1 MGIYQHNAVRWG
13 SRLIALILLTLAGF
27 HLLGGSI
34 GDPDRNSPWPYIALG
49 VLFAIN
55 GFRPADSKELP
66 GVALLLLVV
75 GCGHLPAAAIDAPSP
90 PIVILLADDAGYVDF
105 GFTGLKGVSTPHI
118 DSIAAEGV
126 VCSQGYV
133 CASVCS
139 PSRAGL
145 LTGRYPQRFG
155 HEMNLP
161 AGSKLGLPLS
171 EKTLADRL
179 GERGY
184 TTGAIG
190 KWHLGEAAP
199 FRPLERG
206 FDEFHGFL
214 GGARPYFDSDR
225 LTPRTRWR
233 EGDETTA
240 MPAPYA
246 TDAIGE
252 AAADFIRRH
261 KETPFFLYVAFNA
274 VHTPMHILEE
284 DLAKVPRGGG
294 PKRRKLLAMTIA
306 LDRAVGKVL
315 KALEESGIGDETLV
329 FFLNDNGGA
338 TTNASDNGPL
348 RGMKGSKFEGG
359 VRVPWATRW
368 RDHLPKGAKYVAPV
382 TSLDIAATALGA
394 AGAATVEAPALDGVD
409 LFEALKGEQPGPVE
423 RHLFWRR
430 SLAAAVR
437 QGPWKLIR
445 VESLEPQLFNL
456 LEDPGETTDLSASNE
471 ERVSD
476 LLGALSKWEEQLVDP
491 LWQTGA
497 VWRRNQV
504 EKHRI
509 DFIGREKERSR
520 P

>member
-1 MGIYQHNAVRWG
+1 MRRRVFDA
-13 SRLIALILLTLAGF
+13 TLAGI
-27 HLLGGSI
+27 LSLTSA
-34 GDPDRNSPWPYIALG
+34 AL
-49 VLFAIN
+49 VPLA
-55 GFRPADSKELP
+55 
-66 GVALLLLVV
+66 
-75 GCGHLPAAAIDAPSP
+75 GCQLPAAREVSPP

-105 GFTGLKGVSTPHI
+105 GFTGLDRVATPHI

-126 VCSQGYV
+126 ICRQGYV

-161 AGSKLGLPLS
+161 AGSKLGLPLT
-171 EKTLADRL
+171 EQTLADRL
-179 GERGY
+179 RERGY

-190 KWHLGEAAP
+190 KWHLGEAP
-199 FRPLERG
+199 SYRPQQRG

-214 GGARPYFDSDR
+214 GGSRPYFDGDR
-225 LTPRTRWR
+225 LNPRTRWR
-233 EGDETTA
+233 TGDETTA

-246 TDAIGE
+246 TDAIGA

-261 KETPFFLYVAFNA
+261 RQEPFFLYVAFNA
-274 VHTPMHILEE
+274 VHTPMHVLED
-284 DLAKVPRGGG
+284 DLAAVPAGDGT
-294 PKRRKLLAMTIA
+294 KRRKLLAMTVA
-306 LDRAVGKVL
+306 LDRAVGEIL
-315 KALEESGIGDETLV
+315 SALEESGIGDETLL

-368 RDHLPKGAKYVAPV
+368 RGHLPPGTECTAPV
-382 TSLDIAATALGA
+382 TSLDIAATALAA
-394 AGAATVEAPALDGVD
+394 AGVATAGASALDGVD
-409 LFEALKGEQPGPVE
+409 LTATLTGAVSKPAD
-423 RHLFWRR
+423 RLLFWRR
-430 SLAAAVR
+430 SVAAAVR

-445 VESLEPQLFNL
+445 VEGLEPQLFNL
-456 LEDPGETTDLSASNE
+456 VDDPGEPVD
-471 ERVSD
+471 VSGDNPGHLKD
-476 LLGALSKWEEQLVDP
+476 LLAALSGWEEGLVDP
-491 LWQTGA
+491 LWETGA
-497 VWRRNQV
+497 KWRRNQV

-509 DFIGREKERSR
+509 GFKGREKERTR